1 MDGGNRKGSEGLKYT
16 LNKNEQ
22 DVLSVMRN
30 MMNGSHRIKAR
41 PKVGFFVFFFLGFF
55 FFFFFFFGHAH
66 GVWKF
71 PGQGSNPCH
80 RSDNAKAPI
89 HCSTRELQI

>member
-22 DVLSVMRN
+22 DVVSVMKN

-41 PKVGFFVFFFLGFF
+41 PKVGFLFLFVLGFLFFGVFFGYS
-55 FFFFFFFGHAH
+55 
-66 GVWKF
+66 V
-71 PGQGSNPCH
+71 
-80 RSDNAKAPI
+80 I
-89 HCSTRELQI
+89 